1 MEVEERKVVRPG
13 LISLFQMVRA
23 ARLSGAIEFCIF
35 IRAAIEFPGKI
46 FKLFRMFSIVNLH

>member
-13 LISLFQMVRA
+13 LISLFQTVRA

-35 IRAAIEFPGKI
+35 IRAAIEFPGKV
-46 FKLFRMFSIVNLH
+46 FKLFRIFSIVNLH